1 MILCSAASKTMCGL
15 HCDRRR
21 SAFSRHSTWATW
33 RSKVPMHQNSGGHQR
48 RVNPNTKN
56 KSTPK
61 IAVTHGFPNGTVG
74 FLGGP
79 KLPPHNLFGKPRGK
93 RTSAD
98 SHELPHRSS
107 HMLGPVVPILTGYPP
122 KHGWWD
128 KSTIEVGKGRNQ
140 KCLD

>member
-1 MILCSAASKTMCGL
+1 MVSTATEGVRHFHAKAPGQLCTKFRNTKEG
-15 HCDRRR
+15 
-21 SAFSRHSTWATW
+21 ST
-33 RSKVPMHQNSGGHQR
+33 Q
-48 RVNPNTKN
+48 TKN

-79 KLPPHNLFGKPRGK
+79 ITSSQSVWKPRG
-93 RTSAD
+93 SAHVD
-98 SHELPHRSS
+98 SHELPHRSP